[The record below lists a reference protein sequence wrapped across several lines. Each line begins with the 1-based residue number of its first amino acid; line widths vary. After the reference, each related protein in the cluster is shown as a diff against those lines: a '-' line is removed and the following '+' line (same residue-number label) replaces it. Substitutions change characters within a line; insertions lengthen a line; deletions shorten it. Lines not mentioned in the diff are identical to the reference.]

1 MTLEFTPASIA
12 ALLAPHFRGARNRQR
27 NAGRGDLVRAL
38 LFASVALLFALF
50 VFAGFYRVLL
60 YIGQFDEFT
69 APLTQRV
76 LDTVSSFVL
85 TILLASTIVTA
96 LATQYLS
103 DDLSL
108 LVSSPVPLPA
118 LYGAR
123 LVLTLLQS
131 SWMVVLFSIPVY
143 AAFAATA
150 ASPLLFL
157 AAVALAFPPL
167 VLIATCIGTMVTSAL
182 MAAFPA
188 RRVKEMLLLLSAL
201 FVVLLVFLIRVQQ
214 PERLLNPRSIY
225 DVTEFFS
232 SFSSPSSPFLPSA
245 WTTSV
250 LIAGRN
256 GQALPAMPL
265 LLLWSTGAAL
275 VVIGCWMARSLYAI
289 GYSRAQE
296 SRPARLSSLPLVDRV
311 LETLTGPFEPRF
323 RSLLLKDLR
332 TFLRD
337 TTQWSQLLL
346 LVALVVVYLYNFSVL
361 PSNFTFATFYLQ
373 NLFSFL
379 NLGLAGFVLAAVA
392 VRFVFTSISSEG
404 RAFWILRSSPLTME
418 KLLWSKFWTAL
429 PPLLLLSQVLTIAS
443 NHFLGA
449 TLFMTVLSSVT
460 ILFVT
465 FGIVGLGVGMG
476 AAFPKFKFENVT
488 QIAGSSGGLL
498 YMIAASSFVA
508 AVLFLESI
516 PVYLILDADF
526 RGVPLTSRALAASIL
541 SLGLVLVLNLLTVAL
556 PMRWGR
562 RKLDAM
568 EI

>member
-1 MTLEFTPASIA
+1 
-12 ALLAPHFRGARNRQR
+12 
-27 NAGRGDLVRAL
+27 
-38 LFASVALLFALF
+38 
-50 VFAGFYRVLL
+50 
-60 YIGQFDEFT
+60 
-69 APLTQRV
+69 
-76 LDTVSSFVL
+76 
-85 TILLASTIVTA
+85 
-96 LATQYLS
+96 
-103 DDLSL
+103 
-108 LVSSPVPLPA
+108 
-118 LYGAR
+118 
-123 LVLTLLQS
+123 
-131 SWMVVLFSIPVY
+131 
-143 AAFAATA
+143 
-150 ASPLLFL
+150 
-157 AAVALAFPPL
+157 
-167 VLIATCIGTMVTSAL
+167 
-182 MAAFPA
+182 
-188 RRVKEMLLLLSAL
+188 
-201 FVVLLVFLIRVQQ
+201 
-214 PERLLNPRSIY
+214 
-225 DVTEFFS
+225 
-232 SFSSPSSPFLPSA
+232 
-245 WTTSV
+245 
-250 LIAGRN
+250 
-256 GQALPAMPL
+256 
-265 LLLWSTGAAL
+265 
-275 VVIGCWMARSLYAI
+275 MARSLYGI

-296 SRPARLSSLPLVDRV
+296 SRPARLSSLPLVDRF
-311 LETLTGPFEPRF
+311 LEALTGPFEPKF

-392 VRFVFTSISSEG
+392 VRFVFTSVSSEG

-449 TLFMTVLSSVT
+449 TPFMTVLSSVT

>member
-1 MTLEFTPASIA
+1 LTLEFTPASIA
-12 ALLAPHFRGARNRQR
+12 ALLAPYFRGIRNQQR
-27 NAGRGDLVRAL
+27 NAGRGELLRAL
-38 LFASVALLFALF
+38 LFASVGLLFALF
-50 VFAGFYRVLL
+50 VFAAFYRLLL

-69 APLTQRV
+69 APLTHRV

-85 TILLASTIVTA
+85 TVLLASTIVTA

-108 LVSSPVPLPA
+108 LMSSPVPLPA

-123 LVLTLLQS
+123 LILTLLQS
-131 SWMVVLFSIPVY
+131 SWMVILFSVPVY

-150 ASPLLFL
+150 ASPSVFL

-167 VLIATCIGTMVTSAL
+167 VLIATCIGSMVTSAL

-232 SFSSPSSPFLPSA
+232 SFSTPSSPFLPSA

-250 LIAGRN
+250 LVAGRN
-256 GQALPAMPL
+256 GEALPAMPL

-275 VVIGCWMARSLYAI
+275 VVIGCWMARWLYGI

-296 SRPARLSSLPLVDRV
+296 SRPARLSSLPLVDRI
-311 LETLTGPFEPRF
+311 LETVSRPFEPRF

-361 PSNFTFATFYLQ
+361 PANFTFATFYLQ

-379 NLGLAGFVLAAVA
+379 NLGLAGFVLSAVA
-392 VRFVFTSISSEG
+392 VRFVFTSVSSEG

-429 PPLLLLSQVLTIAS
+429 PPLLLLSQVLTIVS
-443 NHFLGA
+443 NQFLGA
-449 TLFMTVLSSVT
+449 TLFMTVLSSIT

-498 YMIAASSFVA
+498 YMIAASSFIA

-516 PVYLILDADF
+516 PVYLILSADF

-541 SLGLVLVLNLLTVAL
+541 SLGLVLVLNLFTVAL